1 MGDSVVDAV
10 FAAHFAR
17 LGGADALQDE
27 ELDDDDLDELIDAC
41 VAEVCTAAYVSHA
54 FELKVGEAAATG
66 GKYSPSTW
74 WSLIRQVRPVIAAIK
89 DAIKAEGATP
99 GAGQAKMK
107 ALWTKVG
114 GDGKARA
121 KYAKFA
127 KFIQKNELD
136 NGKGVMEYDTFKEE
150 VRSWLEDTK
159 GKGAVEK
166 LKELVKRVVKSAS

>member
-1 MGDSVVDAV
+1 MGDSVVGAV
-10 FAAHFAR
+10 FAAHYAR
-17 LGGADALQDE
+17 LGGGALQDE
-27 ELDDDDLDELIDAC
+27 EFDSDDDLDELIDAC

-66 GKYSPSTW
+66 GKFSPSTW
-74 WSLIRQVRPVIAAIK
+74 WSLISQVRPIIAAIK

-99 GAGQAKMK
+99 GEGRAKMR
-107 ALWTKVG
+107 ALWKKAG

-121 KYAKFA
+121 KYATLVA
-127 KFIQKNELD
+127 FIEKNELD
-136 NGKGVMEYDTFKEE
+136 NGKGVMDYDTFKEE

-159 GKGAVEK
+159 GKGAMGR